1 MDSYGVVWQENG
13 REPVPGKLELD
24 CDRLRLEGRDC
35 DHVTVCI
42 LVYRDLATIRV
53 IRDLGGRLDGRPTL
67 LLERSNGDALRI
79 ASLTQAGIVSEIAER
94 LAKLEISSRAA

>member
-13 REPVPGKLELD
+13 REPVAGKLELD
-24 CDRLRLEGRDC
+24 RDRLRLEGRDC

-53 IRDLGGRLDGRPTL
+53 NRDLTGRLDGRPTL
-67 LLERSNGDALRI
+67 LLERSNGDAVRI
-79 ASLTQAGIVSEIAER
+79 ASLTQAGIVPEIAER
-94 LAKLEISSRAA
+94 LAKLELASRAA

>member
-13 REPVPGKLELD
+13 REPVAGKLELD
-24 CDRLRLEGRDC
+24 RDRLRLEGRAC
-35 DHVTVCI
+35 NHVTVCI
-42 LVYRDLATIRV
+42 LVYRDLATVRV
-53 IRDLGGRLDGRPTL
+53 NRDLSDRLDGWPTL

-94 LAKLEISSRAA
+94 LAKLEIGPRAA

>member
-1 MDSYGVVWQENG
+1 VDSYGVVWQENG
-13 REPVPGKLELD
+13 REPVAGELELD
-24 CDRLRLEGRDC
+24 HDRLRLEGRDR

-53 IRDLGGRLDGRPTL
+53 IRDLDGRFDGRPTL
-67 LLERSNGDALRI
+67 LLERANGDAVRI

-94 LAKLEISSRAA
+94 LAAVEIGPRAA